1 MEMARQKFKMFDEDE
16 DDLYSDKKVRE
27 RDLSR
32 KNKRKV
38 KQALKTK
45 DVGYLLEIED
55 EISESY

>member
-16 DDLYSDKKVRE
+16 DELYSDKKVRE

-55 EISESY
+55 EISENY

>member
-1 MEMARQKFKMFDEDE
+1 MARQKFKMFDEDE
-16 DDLYSDKKVRE
+16 DELYSDKKVRE

-55 EISESY
+55 EISENY

>member
-1 MEMARQKFKMFDEDE
+1 MARQKLKMFDEDE

-55 EISESY
+55 EISENY

>member
-1 MEMARQKFKMFDEDE
+1 MFDEDE

-55 EISESY
+55 EISENY

>member
-16 DDLYSDKKVRE
+16 DELYSDKKVRE

>member
-55 EISESY
+55 EISENY